1 MKKILFY
8 LLAFL
13 AFGLGGYAFYGYIF
27 SKPGSTSSPEM
38 FEVYNSTI
46 ANTAKIMI
54 HAGSASLALMIGIP
68 QLSRRWR
75 ERYPRTNVVFRNIY
89 FAAVIIASLSG
100 FALAFIAQGGLPN
113 LFGFSTL
120 SAIWL
125 FSCIKAIIAIKKG
138 DIPAYRLWMVRN
150 YMLTS
155 TAINLR
161 ILLGLWAITQ
171 GGQENIPVFYQTL
184 GYLTW
189 VPTFIITEW
198 FILPYLNNRIK
209 R

>member
-13 AFGLGGYAFYGYIF
+13 AFGLGGYALYGYIF

-38 FEVYNSTI
+38 LEAYNSTI

-54 HAGSASLALMIGIP
+54 HAASASVALMIGIP
-68 QLSRRWR
+68 QLSRKWR
-75 ERYPRTNVVFRNIY
+75 ERYPKTNVVFRNIY
-89 FAAVIIASLSG
+89 FVAVIIASLSG

-120 SAIWL
+120 SMIWL
-125 FSCIKAIIAIKKG
+125 FSCIKAIIAIRAN
-138 DIPAYRLWMVRN
+138 DMPNYRLWMVRN
-150 YMLTS
+150 FMLTS

-161 ILLGLWAITQ
+161 ILLGLWATTH
-171 GGQENIPVFYQTL
+171 GGVLSIPVFYQTL

-198 FILPYLNNRIK
+198 FILPHLNKKINR
-209 R
+209 

>member
-1 MKKILFY
+1 MLE
-8 LLAFL
+8 A
-13 AFGLGGYAFYGYIF
+13 
-27 SKPGSTSSPEM
+27 
-38 FEVYNSTI
+38 YNSTI

-54 HAGSASLALMIGIP
+54 HAGSASIALMIGIP
-68 QLSRRWR
+68 QLSRKWR
-75 ERYPRTNVVFRNIY
+75 ERYPKTNVVFRNIY
-89 FAAVIIASLSG
+89 FVAVIIASLSG

-113 LFGFSTL
+113 LFGFITL
-120 SAIWL
+120 STIWFYSAIR
-125 FSCIKAIIAIKKG
+125 AIVAIRKN
-138 DIPAYRLWMVRN
+138 DMPNYRLWMVRN

-161 ILLGLWAITQ
+161 ILLGLWAVTQ

-198 FILPYLNNRIK
+198 FILPYLNKKINK
-209 R
+209 